1 MDTCHVE
8 TLSLKLFLLVTLLI
22 PSVKPICY
30 DQSPFYFLG
39 APVVENLLDEEGRI
53 RSNKVRVK
61 WGALHNFKCVD
72 YFLIEYYNKGDPEQ
86 KIVTPRIERFKRIYD
101 IDVDP
106 CTEYA
111 VKVIAS
117 EDYQGKRE
125 DFKAISGEVYHKVDY
140 TPRFISK
147 PKVQE
152 LKIRDNSKGRG
163 KRYAYSWQS
172 DQADEEEED
181 TAPEP
186 VMLRIS
192 WRLAQID
199 YPTCLDYF
207 VLDYYDITY
216 NESTF
221 SRTIQRPFESRIQY
235 DIHSDSVPCDPEFRY
250 LNNSVY

>member
-1 MDTCHVE
+1 MPSPGTLNINDIDNVSTCILTSKLE
-8 TLSLKLFLLVTLLI
+8 TSI
-22 PSVKPICY
+22 PGP
-30 DQSPFYFLG
+30 
-39 APVVENLLDEEGRI
+39 PVVENLLDEEGRI
-53 RSNKVRVK
+53 LSNKVRVK

-72 YFLIEYYNKGDPEQ
+72 YFLVEYFQKGDDSQ
-86 KIVTPRIERFKRIYD
+86 KIVTPRIERFKRYYD

-111 VKVIAS
+111 VKIIAS

-140 TPRFISK
+140 TPRFMSK

-152 LKIRDNSKGRG
+152 LKIRDNKKGRG
-163 KRYAYSWQS
+163 KRAADGRYGGYGGYGWQN
-172 DQADEEEED
+172 DEEVTEES
-181 TAPEP
+181 APEP

-221 SRTIQRPFESRIQY
+221 SRTIERPFEKRIQY
-235 DIHSDSVPCDPEFRY
+235 DIHSDSVPCDPEFR
-250 LNNSVY
+250 

>member
-1 MDTCHVE
+1 MVVLYT
-8 TLSLKLFLLVTLLI
+8 
-22 PSVKPICY
+22 PSVLPICY
-30 DQSPFYFLG
+30 DQSPFWFLG
-39 APVVENLLDEEGRI
+39 RPTVENLLDEEGRI
-53 RSNKVRVK
+53 MSNKVRVK

-72 YFLIEYYNKGDPEQ
+72 YFMVEYFNKGEVDSE
-86 KIVTPRIERFKRIYD
+86 KILTPRIERFKRFYD

-125 DFKAISGEVYHKVDY
+125 DFKAVSGEVSHKVDY

-152 LKIRDNSKGRG
+152 LKIRENKGRN
-163 KRYAYSWQS
+163 KRWQYSGWQN
-172 DQADEEEED
+172 DQEDEEEEE
-181 TAPEP
+181 APQP

-235 DIHSDSVPCDPEFRY
+235 DIHSDSVPCDPEFR
-250 LNNSVY
+250 